1 MTCGFGCGSFL
12 LAGPGP
18 PVMNGIFKVCHWTR
32 ASFLTKYCR
41 RPLRFLSGFFFCP
54 RAAGSESLKLNFK
67 MSVCS
72 RSVFDEETS
81 GKWHLLELPVP
92 YLRLFSFCDYT
103 IPYPRRFVYSQTLQ
117 SCNAIFVHIQGWI
130 THAAC
135 GIINMLGAC
144 TPE

>member
-1 MTCGFGCGSFL
+1 MRGSVMAAPESAKHWSSNRTSRFYKSFTGDDLRLRMRFFL

-18 PVMNGIFKVCHWTR
+18 PVVNGIFEVCHWTR

-41 RPLRFLSGFFFCP
+41 RPLRSLSGFFFRP

-103 IPYPRRFVYSQTLQ
+103 ISQ
-117 SCNAIFVHIQGWI
+117 
-130 THAAC
+130 
-135 GIINMLGAC
+135 
-144 TPE
+144 P

>member
-1 MTCGFGCGSFL
+1 MRGSVMAAPESAKHWSSNRTSRFYKSFTGDDLRLRMRFFL

-18 PVMNGIFKVCHWTR
+18 PVVNGIFEVCHWTR

-41 RPLRFLSGFFFCP
+41 RPLRSLSGFFFRP

-81 GKWHLLELPVP
+81 GKWHLLELSVP

-103 IPYPRRFVYSQTLQ
+103 ISQ
-117 SCNAIFVHIQGWI
+117 
-130 THAAC
+130 
-135 GIINMLGAC
+135 
-144 TPE
+144 P

>member
-1 MTCGFGCGSFL
+1 MLS
-12 LAGPGP
+12 AGPGP

-32 ASFLTKYCR
+32 ASFLAKYCR
-41 RPLRFLSGFFFCP
+41 RPLRSLSGFFFRP

-103 IPYPRRFVYSQTLQ
+103 ISHPRLCVHSQSSQRCGVRFVQVRPLRGSGARGIIKVLGPRRKMQLF
-117 SCNAIFVHIQGWI
+117 C
-130 THAAC
+130 
-135 GIINMLGAC
+135 
-144 TPE
+144 